1 MPAMPSW
8 IPPRLVTPGGRL
20 GGERVDF
27 KSSGPFNGDGY
38 RCGKDG
44 HWGQGQA
51 PRSEP
56 RRPGEGACRSRS
68 ARQAARKRRQA
79 RPTNVTAQDGRR
91 PPQEGVQEVGK
102 EAFSC
107 VPERDKH
114 RGNSATSTSSP
125 TLDVRS
131 DARQL
136 IPPRVGV
143 VRQVANARAAHPQ
156 PETGQPDPRPVPR
169 PNDAPSCA
177 RPCLYRGG
185 PFHSGRSPL
194 HHTMEAEGAVV
205 VLGVSVDETEDV
217 ISLSPRIHQL
227 DGRLGCD
234 LSIGGRQDVP
244 AVPSRGRRDSSRT
257 TLRRRRPAS
266 ARGRRRGWLQ
276 APHYVGA
283 ELLSCGAG
291 GSPHAR
297 QGARR
302 VACGKS

>member
-1 MPAMPSW
+1 MEPFPEACLPPPSTAVRALMFIEWRPAVPTTCCAHDVCAAENAISAPRARDGHQMPQGVEAIGANMPDMPSW
-8 IPPRLVTPGGRL
+8 ISPRLITTPGRL
-20 GGERVDF
+20 AGKRVDF

-102 EAFSC
+102 EDFSC

-131 DARQL
+131 GARQL

-143 VRQVANARAAHPQ
+143 VRQVANARAAHAQ
-156 PETGQPDPRPVPR
+156 PRDGSARP
-169 PNDAPSCA
+169 APGAAAERRTLLCTRIA
-177 RPCLYRGG
+177 ACPCLYRGG

-194 HHTMEAEGAVV
+194 HHIT
-205 VLGVSVDETEDV
+205 
-217 ISLSPRIHQL
+217 PR
-227 DGRLGCD
+227 
-234 LSIGGRQDVP
+234 
-244 AVPSRGRRDSSRT
+244 ASR
-257 TLRRRRPAS
+257 
-266 ARGRRRGWLQ
+266 
-276 APHYVGA
+276 
-283 ELLSCGAG
+283 
-291 GSPHAR
+291 
-297 QGARR
+297 
-302 VACGKS
+302 

>member
-1 MPAMPSW
+1 MTAISQSSTCMEPFPEACLPPPSTAVRVLMFIEWRPAVPTTCCAHDVCAAENASSAPRARDGHQMPQGVEAIGANMPDMPSW
-8 IPPRLVTPGGRL
+8 ISPRPITTPGRL
-20 GGERVDF
+20 GGKGVDF
-27 KSSGPFNGDGY
+27 KSSRPFNGDGY

-56 RRPGEGACRSRS
+56 PRPGEGACRSRS

-102 EAFSC
+102 EDFSC

-143 VRQVANARAAHPQ
+143 VRQVASARAAHAA
-156 PETGQPDPRPVPR
+156 TPRRVSPTR
-169 PNDAPSCA
+169 A
-177 RPCLYRGG
+177 RC
-185 PFHSGRSPL
+185 
-194 HHTMEAEGAVV
+194 
-205 VLGVSVDETEDV
+205 
-217 ISLSPRIHQL
+217 
-227 DGRLGCD
+227 
-234 LSIGGRQDVP
+234 
-244 AVPSRGRRDSSRT
+244 RGRT
-257 TLRRRRPAS
+257 THPLVYAHRGMSVPLPRRPAIR
-266 ARGRRRGWLQ
+266 AGRRSTTSLR
-276 APHYVGA
+276 
-283 ELLSCGAG
+283 
-291 GSPHAR
+291 AR
-297 QGARR
+297 LR
-302 VACGKS
+302 